1 MRAAEAEPCIPNP
14 SLLISLADAERRE
27 AKWFTRAQDKKPAWE
42 RGRNC
47 YYRERDSP
55 PQAAKPGYDPES
67 SLKDIFRRAEA
78 IQTL

>member
-42 RGRNC
+42 RGGNVTTG
-47 YYRERDSP
+47 REIP
-55 PQAAKPGYDPES
+55 LLKLQNQAMTQN
-67 SLKDIFRRAEA
+67 LV
-78 IQTL
+78 